1 MDMEPVSAF
10 LGILMRWM
18 HIAGAVILLGAMI
31 FARYVVYPSGSD
43 SDALWRRFGGWLTFA
58 VAGLLGSGI
67 YNLLTK
73 AAYPPG
79 YHMWF
84 GIKFLLALHVMAI
97 GFLLAR
103 AKADSAKRARWLSG
117 AVLTGALILAISAYL
132 RWISQHV

>member
-1 MDMEPVSAF
+1 MEPVPAF
-10 LGILMRWM
+10 LGILMRWV
-18 HIAGAVILLGAMI
+18 HIAAAVTLLGGMV
-31 FARYVVYPSGSD
+31 FARFVAYPAGAD
-43 SDALWRRFGGWLTFA
+43 SPTLWRRFAPWLTFA

-73 AAYPPG
+73 SAYPPG

-103 AKADSAKRARWLSG
+103 AKGEPEKRARWLSG
-117 AVLTGALILAISAYL
+117 AAATGALVLAISAYL
-132 RWISQHV
+132 RWISAHV

>member
-1 MDMEPVSAF
+1 MEPVAAF
-10 LGILMRWM
+10 LGIFMRWV
-18 HIAGAVILLGAMI
+18 HIASAVTLLGGI
-31 FARYVVYPSGSD
+31 VFARFVVFPAGAD
-43 SDALWRRFGGWLTFA
+43 SPVLWRRFAPWLTFA

-73 AAYPPG
+73 GVYPPG

-103 AKADSAKRARWLSG
+103 ARGESEKRARWLSG
-117 AVLTGALILAISAYL
+117 AAATGAAVLAMSAYL
-132 RWISQHV
+132 RWISAHV